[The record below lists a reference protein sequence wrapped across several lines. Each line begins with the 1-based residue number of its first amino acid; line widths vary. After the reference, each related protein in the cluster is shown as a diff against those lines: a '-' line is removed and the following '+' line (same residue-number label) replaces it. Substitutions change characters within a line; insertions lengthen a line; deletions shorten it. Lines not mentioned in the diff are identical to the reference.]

1 MKLSEEM
8 IMKKALLM
16 VLVATMVFAISGCK
30 KKETAGD
37 KLDGFMKSA
46 QKSADSAKKSAE
58 NAVEEA
64 KEATK

>member
-1 MKLSEEM
+1 MKYSEEM

-16 VLVATMVFAISGCK
+16 VLVATMAFTAFGCK
-30 KKETAGD
+30 KEETPGE

-46 QKSADSAKKSAE
+46 EKSADSA
-58 NAVEEA
+58 VEQA